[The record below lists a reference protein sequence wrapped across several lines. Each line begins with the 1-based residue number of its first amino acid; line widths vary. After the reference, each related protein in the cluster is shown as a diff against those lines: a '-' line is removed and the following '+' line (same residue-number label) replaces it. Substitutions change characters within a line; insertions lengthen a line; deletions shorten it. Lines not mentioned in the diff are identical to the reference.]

1 MKHDEIRTE
10 LSRLVQLEADELAA
24 YDAAVALVAPG
35 PVRDELVLFRLE
47 HQRHADALTSLFVQL
62 RESPPEV
69 EPDVKG
75 VVIGALT
82 PPRPPASET
91 ELLSAL
97 RGNEQLS
104 GSIYAKALARP
115 FPEAVLEFLRRAR
128 DEERRHLG
136 WMERT
141 LSRLG
146 PWPAHAPP

>member
-1 MKHDEIRTE
+1 MKHDQIRTE
-10 LSRLVQLEADELAA
+10 LSRLVQLETDELAA
-24 YDAAVALVAPG
+24 YDAAVALAPAG
-35 PVRDELVLFRLE
+35 PVRDELQLFRLE
-47 HQRHADALTSLFVQL
+47 HQRHALALTSLFLQL

-82 PPRPPASET
+82 PPRAPASAA
-91 ELLSAL
+91 ELLGAL

-115 FPEAVLEFLRRAR
+115 FPEPVLDFLRRAR
-128 DEERRHLG
+128 DEERRHLE
-136 WMERT
+136 WIERT

-146 PWPAHAPP
+146 PWPAHAHP